1 MFFKHKFKNSLEQQI
16 ETLINDLKLYL
27 ENNYKDLAI
36 QSRREAVALVEESY
50 EQGKLSD
57 KSYAKYKAI
66 LSEYTENMKG
76 YNHQQFYRN

>member
-1 MFFKHKFKNSLEQQI
+1 MFFKHKIKNPLEQKI

-36 QSRREAVALVEESY
+36 QSRKEAISLVEESY

-66 LSEYTENMKG
+66 LSEYTENMKN
-76 YNHQQFYRN
+76 YNHQQFYRS